1 MGSGMKYR
9 MTALK
14 FGIKSWRRLG
24 GVLKTSNRLISVIIK
39 KERYMKNKKTKFITV
54 MAVVCLMYFA
64 RSSDAVFTDGEIK
77 SKIVR
82 YISPVCAESLPS
94 VPLVDTY
101 YIKGDTNR
109 MLRLLSE
116 LIHTNDEWYCSR
128 SMTHYGKY
136 AGVSELPFLYTCAT
150 NPVCGWRSLDA
161 IFRIEGVNS
170 NSLSAVKRYLSMTNG
185 FTVDNN
191 KERGRFAEKF
201 LQMIFSSDEFSQY
214 RNEAFGMVYNYGKDL
229 NILHVSIDESLMS
242 ADDAYKNS
250 KRRLDAMRNSRSRC
264 ISDFL
269 TNYVEGVIKE
279 LEKYPEE
286 KLAD

>member
-1 MGSGMKYR
+1 MKDKR
-9 MTALK
+9 NKLHILAALC
-14 FGIKSWRRLG
+14 
-24 GVLKTSNRLISVIIK
+24 VLIGNLSADSNVL
-39 KERYMKNKKTKFITV
+39 
-54 MAVVCLMYFA
+54 
-64 RSSDAVFTDGEIK
+64 TDDELKGEI
-77 SKIVR
+77 IEYIAPRCGVR
-82 YISPVCAESLPS
+82 LSRAQ
-94 VPLVDTY
+94 LVDTY
-101 YIKGDTNR
+101 YIRGDTNR
-109 MLRLLSE
+109 MMRLLSE
-116 LIHTNDEWYCSR
+116 LVQTNDEWYCSR
-128 SMTHYGKY
+128 SMMQYGKY
-136 AGVSELPFLYTCAT
+136 AGVTELPFLYSYAT
-150 NPVCGWRSLDA
+150 NPVCGWITLDA
-161 IFRIEGVNS
+161 IFRIEGVTS
-170 NSLSAVKRYLSMTNG
+170 NSLSAVRRYLSMTNG
-185 FTVDNN
+185 FSVYNN

-250 KRRLDAMRNSRSRC
+250 KRRLDVMRNSRSRC

>member
-1 MGSGMKYR
+1 
-9 MTALK
+9 
-14 FGIKSWRRLG
+14 
-24 GVLKTSNRLISVIIK
+24 
-39 KERYMKNKKTKFITV
+39 MKNNKWIILVAFCVAMGKLP
-54 MAVVCLMYFA
+54 A
-64 RSSDAVFTDGEIK
+64 DGNIMIDQDLKIEIIEYLAPK
-77 SKIVR
+77 
-82 YISPVCAESLPS
+82 CAESLPM
-94 VPLVDTY
+94 VPLVDY
-101 YIKGDTNR
+101 AEGDTNQL
-109 MLRLLSE
+109 LRILSSI
-116 LIHTNDEWYCSR
+116 IHTNNEWYCSR
-128 SMTHYGKY
+128 SMSEYGKY
-136 AGVSELPFLYTCAT
+136 AGVSELPFLYSCAT

>member
-1 MGSGMKYR
+1 
-9 MTALK
+9 
-14 FGIKSWRRLG
+14 
-24 GVLKTSNRLISVIIK
+24 
-39 KERYMKNKKTKFITV
+39 MKNKKTKLI
-54 MAVVCLMYFA
+54 AVLLLACLVWVA
-64 RSSDAVFTDGEIK
+64 RSDDEVLTDGEIK
-77 SKIVR
+77 EKVAR
-82 YISPVCAESLPS
+82 YIAPKCSQYKTTVQ
-94 VPLVDTY
+94 LVDTY

-109 MLRLLSE
+109 MMRLLSE
-116 LIHTNDEWYCSR
+116 LVQTNDEWYCTR
-128 SMTHYGKY
+128 SMMQYGKY
-136 AGVSELPFLYTCAT
+136 AGVSELPFLYSYAT
-150 NPVCGWRSLDA
+150 NPLCGHCALKS

-250 KRRLDAMRNSRSRC
+250 KRRLDVMRNSRSRC

>member
-1 MGSGMKYR
+1 M
-9 MTALK
+9 
-14 FGIKSWRRLG
+14 
-24 GVLKTSNRLISVIIK
+24 N
-39 KERYMKNKKTKFITV
+39 NKKTKLIVV
-54 MAVVCLMYFA
+54 MVLACVVCIA
-64 RSSDAVFTDGEIK
+64 RSMDDVFTDGEIK
-77 SKIVR
+77 EKIVR
-82 YISPVCAESLPS
+82 YIAPKCSQYKTTVQ
-94 VPLVDTY
+94 LVDTY

-116 LIHTNDEWYCSR
+116 LVQTNDEWYCSR
-128 SMTHYGKY
+128 SLMQYGKY
-136 AGVSELPFLYTCAT
+136 ARVSELPFLYSCVT
-150 NPVCGWRSLDA
+150 NPVCGWRALDA
-161 IFRIEGVNS
+161 IFRIEGVTS
-170 NSLSAVKRYLSMTNG
+170 NSLSAVRRYLSMTNG
-185 FTVDNN
+185 FSVYNN

-201 LQMIFSSDEFSQY
+201 LQMIFGSDKHSQY
-214 RNEAFGMVYNYGKDL
+214 RNEAFGMVYDYGKYL
-229 NILHVSIDESLMS
+229 NVLHVSIDESLMS

>member
-1 MGSGMKYR
+1 
-9 MTALK
+9 
-14 FGIKSWRRLG
+14 
-24 GVLKTSNRLISVIIK
+24 
-39 KERYMKNKKTKFITV
+39 MKNNKWIILVAFCVAMGKLP
-54 MAVVCLMYFA
+54 A
-64 RSSDAVFTDGEIK
+64 DGNIMIDQDLKIEIIEYLAPK
-77 SKIVR
+77 
-82 YISPVCAESLPS
+82 CAESLPM
-94 VPLVDTY
+94 VPLVDY
-101 YIKGDTNR
+101 AEGDTNQL
-109 MLRLLSE
+109 LRILSSI
-116 LIHTNDEWYCSR
+116 IHTNNEWYCSR
-128 SMTHYGKY
+128 SMSEYGKY
-136 AGVSELPFLYTCAT
+136 AGVSELPFLYSCAT

-250 KRRLDAMRNSRSRC
+250 KRRIDVMRNSRSRC

>member
-1 MGSGMKYR
+1 
-9 MTALK
+9 
-14 FGIKSWRRLG
+14 
-24 GVLKTSNRLISVIIK
+24 
-39 KERYMKNKKTKFITV
+39 MKNNKWIILVAFCVAMGKLP
-54 MAVVCLMYFA
+54 A
-64 RSSDAVFTDGEIK
+64 DGNIMIDHDLKIEIIEYLAPK
-77 SKIVR
+77 
-82 YISPVCAESLPS
+82 CAESLPM
-94 VPLVDTY
+94 VPLVDY
-101 YIKGDTNR
+101 VEGDTNQL
-109 MLRLLSE
+109 LRILSTI
-116 LIHTNDEWYCSR
+116 IHTNNEWYCSR
-128 SMTHYGKY
+128 SMSEYGKY
-136 AGVSELPFLYTCAT
+136 AGVSELPFLYSCAT
-150 NPVCGWRSLDA
+150 NPLCGHCALKS

-250 KRRLDAMRNSRSRC
+250 KRRLDVMRNSRSRC

>member
-1 MGSGMKYR
+1 
-9 MTALK
+9 
-14 FGIKSWRRLG
+14 
-24 GVLKTSNRLISVIIK
+24 
-39 KERYMKNKKTKFITV
+39 MKNNKWIILVAFCVAMGKLP
-54 MAVVCLMYFA
+54 A
-64 RSSDAVFTDGEIK
+64 DGNIMIDQDLKIEIIEYLAPK
-77 SKIVR
+77 
-82 YISPVCAESLPS
+82 CAESLPM
-94 VPLVDTY
+94 VPLVDY
-101 YIKGDTNR
+101 VEGDTNQL
-109 MLRLLSE
+109 LRILSTI
-116 LIHTNDEWYCSR
+116 IHTNNEWYCSR
-128 SMTHYGKY
+128 SMSEYGKY
-136 AGVSELPFLYTCAT
+136 AGVSELPFLYSCAT

-250 KRRLDAMRNSRSRC
+250 KRRLDVMRNSLSRC

-286 KLAD
+286 NLAD

>member
-1 MGSGMKYR
+1 MKDKR
-9 MTALK
+9 NKLHILVALC
-14 FGIKSWRRLG
+14 
-24 GVLKTSNRLISVIIK
+24 VLIGNLSADGNVL
-39 KERYMKNKKTKFITV
+39 
-54 MAVVCLMYFA
+54 
-64 RSSDAVFTDGEIK
+64 TDDEVKGEI
-77 SKIVR
+77 IE
-82 YISPVCAESLPS
+82 YISPRCGVRMSRTQ
-94 VPLVDTY
+94 LVDTY

-116 LIHTNDEWYCSR
+116 LVQTNNEWYCSL
-128 SMTHYGKY
+128 SMWQYGKY
-136 AGVSELPFLYTCAT
+136 ARMSELPFLYSCAT
-150 NPVCGWRSLDA
+150 NPVCGWRALDA
-161 IFRIEGVNS
+161 IFRIEGVTS
-170 NSLSAVKRYLSMTNG
+170 NSLSAVRRYLSMTNG
-185 FTVDNN
+185 FSVYNN

-201 LQMIFSSDEFSQY
+201 LQMIFGSDKHSQY
-214 RNEAFGMVYNYGKDL
+214 RNEAFGMVYDYGKYL
-229 NILHVSIDESLMS
+229 NVLHVSIDESLMS

>member
-1 MGSGMKYR
+1 
-9 MTALK
+9 
-14 FGIKSWRRLG
+14 
-24 GVLKTSNRLISVIIK
+24 
-39 KERYMKNKKTKFITV
+39 MKNNKWIILVAFCVAMGKLP
-54 MAVVCLMYFA
+54 A
-64 RSSDAVFTDGEIK
+64 DGNIMIDHDLKIEIIEYLAPK
-77 SKIVR
+77 
-82 YISPVCAESLPS
+82 CAESLPM
-94 VPLVDTY
+94 VPLVDY
-101 YIKGDTNR
+101 VEGDTNQL
-109 MLRLLSE
+109 LRILSTI
-116 LIHTNDEWYCSR
+116 IHTNNEWYCSR
-128 SMTHYGKY
+128 SMSEYGKY
-136 AGVSELPFLYTCAT
+136 AGVSELPFLYSCAT
-150 NPVCGWRSLDA
+150 NPLCGHCALKS

>member
-1 MGSGMKYR
+1 MKDKRNKLHILVVLCVLIGNLSADSNVLTDDEVKAEIIEYIAPR
-9 MTALK
+9 C
-14 FGIKSWRRLG
+14 GVRLSR
-24 GVLKTSNRLISVIIK
+24 TQ
-39 KERYMKNKKTKFITV
+39 
-54 MAVVCLMYFA
+54 
-64 RSSDAVFTDGEIK
+64 
-77 SKIVR
+77 
-82 YISPVCAESLPS
+82 
-94 VPLVDTY
+94 LVDTY
-101 YIKGDTNR
+101 YIKGNTNR
-109 MLRLLSE
+109 MMRLLSE
-116 LIHTNDEWYCSR
+116 LVQTNDEWYCTR
-128 SMTHYGKY
+128 SMMQYGKY
-136 AGVSELPFLYTCAT
+136 AGVSELPFLYSCAT
-150 NPVCGWRSLDA
+150 NPLCGHCALKS

>member
-1 MGSGMKYR
+1 MKDKRNKLHILVVLCVLIGNLSADSNVLTDDEVKAEIIEYIAPR
-9 MTALK
+9 C
-14 FGIKSWRRLG
+14 GVRLSR
-24 GVLKTSNRLISVIIK
+24 TQ
-39 KERYMKNKKTKFITV
+39 
-54 MAVVCLMYFA
+54 
-64 RSSDAVFTDGEIK
+64 
-77 SKIVR
+77 
-82 YISPVCAESLPS
+82 
-94 VPLVDTY
+94 LVDTY
-101 YIKGDTNR
+101 YIKGNTNR
-109 MLRLLSE
+109 MMRLLSE
-116 LIHTNDEWYCSR
+116 LVQTNDEWYCSR
-128 SMTHYGKY
+128 SMMQYGKY
-136 AGVSELPFLYTCAT
+136 AGVSELPFLYSHAT
-150 NPVCGWRSLDA
+150 NPVCGWITLDA
-161 IFRIEGVNS
+161 IFRIEGVTS

-185 FTVDNN
+185 FSVYNN

>member
-1 MGSGMKYR
+1 
-9 MTALK
+9 
-14 FGIKSWRRLG
+14 
-24 GVLKTSNRLISVIIK
+24 
-39 KERYMKNKKTKFITV
+39 MKNNKWIILVAFCVAMGKLP
-54 MAVVCLMYFA
+54 A
-64 RSSDAVFTDGEIK
+64 DGNIMIDQDLKIEIIEYLAPK
-77 SKIVR
+77 
-82 YISPVCAESLPS
+82 CAESLPM
-94 VPLVDTY
+94 VPLVDY
-101 YIKGDTNR
+101 VEGDTNQL
-109 MLRLLSE
+109 LRILSTI
-116 LIHTNDEWYCSR
+116 IHTNNEWYCSR
-128 SMTHYGKY
+128 SMSEYGKY
-136 AGVSELPFLYTCAT
+136 AGVSELPFLYSCAT

>member
-1 MGSGMKYR
+1 MKDKRNKLHILVVLCVLIGNLSADSNVLTDDEVKAEIIEYIAPR
-9 MTALK
+9 C
-14 FGIKSWRRLG
+14 GVRLSR
-24 GVLKTSNRLISVIIK
+24 TQ
-39 KERYMKNKKTKFITV
+39 
-54 MAVVCLMYFA
+54 
-64 RSSDAVFTDGEIK
+64 
-77 SKIVR
+77 
-82 YISPVCAESLPS
+82 
-94 VPLVDTY
+94 LVDTY
-101 YIKGDTNR
+101 YIKGNTNR
-109 MLRLLSE
+109 MMRLLSE
-116 LIHTNDEWYCSR
+116 LVQTNDEWYCTR
-128 SMTHYGKY
+128 SMMQYGKY
-136 AGVSELPFLYTCAT
+136 AGVSELPFLYSYAT
-150 NPVCGWRSLDA
+150 NPVCGWITLDA
-161 IFRIEGVNS
+161 IFKIEGVTS
-170 NSLSAVKRYLSMTNG
+170 NLLSAVKRYLSMTNG
-185 FTVDNN
+185 FSVYNN

-286 KLAD
+286 NLAD

>member
-1 MGSGMKYR
+1 
-9 MTALK
+9 
-14 FGIKSWRRLG
+14 
-24 GVLKTSNRLISVIIK
+24 
-39 KERYMKNKKTKFITV
+39 MKNKKTKLI
-54 MAVVCLMYFA
+54 AVLLLACLAWGA
-64 RSSDAVFTDGEIK
+64 RSDDEVLTDGEIK
-77 SKIVR
+77 EKVVR
-82 YISPVCAESLPS
+82 YIAPKCSQYKTTVQ
-94 VPLVDTY
+94 LVDTY

-109 MLRLLSE
+109 MMRILSE
-116 LIHTNDEWYCSR
+116 LVQTNDEWYCTR
-128 SMTHYGKY
+128 SMMQYGKY
-136 AGVSELPFLYTCAT
+136 AGVSELPFLYSCAT

-161 IFRIEGVNS
+161 IFRIEGVTS
-170 NSLSAVKRYLSMTNG
+170 NSLSAVRRYLSMTNG
-185 FTVDNN
+185 FSVYHN

-201 LQMIFSSDEFSQY
+201 LQMIFGSDKYSQY

-229 NILHVSIDESLMS
+229 NVLHVSIDESLMS
-242 ADDAYKNS
+242 ADDTYKNS